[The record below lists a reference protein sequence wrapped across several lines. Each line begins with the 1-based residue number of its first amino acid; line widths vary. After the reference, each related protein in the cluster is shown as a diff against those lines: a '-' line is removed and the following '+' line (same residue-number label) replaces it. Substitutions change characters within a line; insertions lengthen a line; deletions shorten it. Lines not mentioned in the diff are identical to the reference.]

1 MKLINVTGV
10 GNAGKGAVVDLLR
23 ECQIVYAPEAKF
35 EFDFFRV
42 HGGMFDF
49 LNTIDSENSSCRTD
63 IALKKIHK
71 LTIQMG
77 INPSRYDLYGNII
90 STGQRYDSV
99 FKGNFISITQSFLDS
114 LVWNTYKAY
123 WPYERMEINKF
134 KNLIKKIQDKLGLN
148 VLSNSEI
155 NLIDNSDLDK
165 KFTSYINK
173 LFSNL
178 GNEDSEFF
186 IMNNFSEPYNIES
199 MTKWFPKSKSIAVVR
214 DPRDIYVSGLSGRQ
228 ITKKNKQFLPSEN
241 DGKSKS
247 FLATNDISIFI
258 QRYKRN
264 MIALHEN
271 KSKNQLIVNFEDLI
285 FKYDDTKKEIL
296 EFIGISDSE
305 KFDNFAHF
313 APHKSKKNVQIWK
326 KFHELDQLK
335 KIEDNLDAY
344 LYKSF

>member
-23 ECQIVYAPEAKF
+23 EYQIVFAPEAKF

-42 HGGMFDF
+42 YGGMFDF

-77 INPSRYDLYGNII
+77 INPSRYDLCGNMI
-90 STGQRYDSV
+90 STGQRYDGI
-99 FKGNFISITQSFLDS
+99 FDGNFISLTQSFLDS

-123 WPYERMEINKF
+123 WPYERMEINKIE
-134 KNLIKKIQDKLGLN
+134 NLIKKIQDKLGLN

-155 NLIDNSDLDK
+155 SLIDNSDLDK
-165 KFTSYINK
+165 KFNSYFNK

-178 GNEDSEFF
+178 GNEHSEFF

-199 MTKWFPKSKSIAVVR
+199 MSRWLPKSKSIAVVR
-214 DPRDIYVSGLSGRQ
+214 DPRDIFISGLSGKQ
-228 ITKKNKQFLPSEN
+228 INRKNKHFLPSEN

-258 QRYKRN
+258 ERYKRN
-264 MIALHEN
+264 MNALHDN
-271 KSKNQLIVNFEDLI
+271 KSNNQLLVNFEDLI
-285 FKYDDTKKEIL
+285 FKYDDTKKDIL
-296 EFIGISDSE
+296 EFIGISEFE
-305 KFDNFAHF
+305 KFDKFKHF

-326 KFHELDQLK
+326 NFHELEQLK
-335 KIEDNLDAY
+335 KIEEELSEY
-344 LYKSF
+344 IYS